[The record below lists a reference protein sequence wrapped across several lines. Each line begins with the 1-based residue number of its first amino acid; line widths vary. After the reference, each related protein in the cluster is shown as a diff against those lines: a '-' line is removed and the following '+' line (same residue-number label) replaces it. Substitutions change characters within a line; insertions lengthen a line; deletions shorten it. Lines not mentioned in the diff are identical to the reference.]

1 MIINKINEHTFDL
14 FLKIDLIDMRA
25 RPDGEYRWIAHARD
39 HFTRFSWTRPLKS
52 KEAKY
57 VASFLLELFM
67 RFGAPRIL
75 HSDNGKE
82 FVIINGRPRH
92 PQSQGLVEKGNDILE
107 TKLSAWLTRSRW

>member
-57 VASFLLELFM
+57 IASFLLELFM
-67 RFGAPRIL
+67 TSGAPKIL

-82 FVIINGRPRH
+82 FVAQIIKDLIDLYPKTMIINGHLCH
-92 PQSQGLVEKGNDILE
+92 PQSTGDG
-107 TKLSAWLTRSRW
+107 